1 MNEKEV
7 GELRRRLRPEKNSIT
22 HIRGCYVN
30 EMGES
35 VAQFDQSL
43 ALMTQEETETLLA
56 LLRRTLSGTLGKNL
70 LDLSFETRQVVE
82 GEEHRRLMRLRD
94 TALKDEEAVEEF
106 FQLVRQSLTLEGN
119 YLILLVYDRYDVPYR
134 AKDGE
139 RQEDAAAEVYSYLL
153 CSICPVKQ
161 TKPALSYFVYEN
173 AFHDLKADWVVSP
186 PEAGF
191 LFPAFDE
198 RTTNLYNALYY
209 SRDIGE
215 NHPELIDAL
224 FRTPPPMPAAV
235 QKETFESLLGETLA
249 EDCSYHVVQAVHS
262 QLRDMIEEH
271 KASKE
276 EQPLLLS
283 KGEVRSVLSSC
294 GVAAP
299 HVDAFE
305 AQYDQAFGPEA
316 GLSPRNLVDP
326 KQLEVRTP
334 DVTIHVNPERSDLVE
349 TRMIEGTRY
358 ILIRAN
364 EGVEVN
370 GVSIQI
376 S

>member
-1 MNEKEV
+1 M
-7 GELRRRLRPEKNSIT
+7 S
-22 HIRGCYVN
+22 
-30 EMGES
+30 
-35 VAQFDQSL
+35 
-43 ALMTQEETETLLA
+43 QEESEKLLA
-56 LLRRTLSGTLGKNL
+56 ILRRTLSGTLGKNL
-70 LDLSFETRQVVE
+70 ADITFSTQQVVDS
-82 GEEHRRLMRLRD
+82 EEHRLLMALRGSSL
-94 TALKDEEAVEEF
+94 ADEEAVQAL
-106 FQLVRQSLTLEGN
+106 FQRVIS
-119 YLILLVYDRYDVPYR
+119 YR

-139 RQEDAAAEVYSYLL
+139 RMDDASDQVFSYIL
-153 CSICPVKQ
+153 CSICPVKL

>member
-1 MNEKEV
+1 MNEKEIS
-7 GELRRRLRPEKNSIT
+7 EIRRRFRPDRSGIS

-30 EMGES
+30 ENREIVS
-35 VAQFDQSL
+35 QFDQSL
-43 ALMTQEETETLLA
+43 GLMSQEESEKLLA
-56 LLRRTLSGTLGKNL
+56 ILRRTLSGTLGKNL
-70 LDLSFETRQVVE
+70 ADITFSTQQVVDS
-82 GEEHRRLMRLRD
+82 EEHRLLMALRGSSL
-94 TALKDEEAVEEF
+94 ADEEAVQAL
-106 FQLVRQSLTLEGN
+106 FQRVISSLTLEGN
-119 YLILLVYDRYDVPYR
+119 YLILLAHDTYDVPYR

-139 RQEDAAAEVYSYLL
+139 RMDDASDQVFSYIL
-153 CSICPVKQ
+153 CSICPVKL

-191 LFPAFDE
+191 
-198 RTTNLYNALYY
+198 

-316 GLSPRNLVDP
+316 GLSPRSLVDP
-326 KQLEVRTP
+326 KQLELRTP
-334 DVTIHVNPERSDLVE
+334 DVTIRVSPDRGDLVE
-349 TRMIEGTRY
+349 TRIINGARY
-358 ILIRAN
+358 ILIRAE

-370 GVSIQI
+370 GVQVRIRDEQ
-376 S
+376 